1 MDSTPLAGCVAVS
14 SATAKKQITKFEKAE
29 HVNRQLLYD
38 LMSSI
43 YEYLLVLPSNTKT
56 SCETA
61 ATTTTTSTTAE
72 TGFRA
77 NEAHASA
84 DNNRLM
90 PNVES
95 LLLHIH
101 DRLEQ
106 IFLNGLR
113 IVKPDVSS
121 KHFGNFNVALHHLIC
136 IRALQ

>member
-14 SATAKKQITKFEKAE
+14 SATTKKQITKFEKAE

-43 YEYLLVLPSNTKT
+43 YEYLLVLTSNTKT
-56 SCETA
+56 NCETA
-61 ATTTTTSTTAE
+61 TTTSTAE

-101 DRLEQ
+101 ERLEQ

-113 IVKPDVSS
+113 IFKPDVSS
-121 KHFGNFNVALHHLIC
+121 KRF
-136 IRALQ
+136 R